1 MDGKTMSDAL
11 KTSNITRM
19 QLYKRSQGMVGVLVI
34 GHDKTLEK
42 TAELLALAVQH
53 EVATIYIAGATEEIE
68 QFLKT
73 SITRFNFHFAPDYDS
88 ALDLIFATP

>member
-19 QLYKRSQGMVGVLVI
+19 QLYKRSQGMVGALVI

-42 TAELLALAVQH
+42 TAELLALAAQH
-53 EVATIYIAGATEEIE
+53 QVATIYVAGATQEIE
-68 QFLKT
+68 QFLKAT
-73 SITRFNFHFAPDYDS
+73 ITRFNFHFAVDYEG
-88 ALDLIFATP
+88 ALDLIFAEA